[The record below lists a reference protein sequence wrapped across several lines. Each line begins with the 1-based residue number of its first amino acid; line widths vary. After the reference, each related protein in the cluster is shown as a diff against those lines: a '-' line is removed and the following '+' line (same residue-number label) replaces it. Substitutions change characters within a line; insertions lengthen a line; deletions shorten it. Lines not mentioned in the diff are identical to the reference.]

1 MATRSVDSS
10 NPSVESPEPSGLPG
24 WLVVVFIM
32 GAASLVAFF
41 ALIHHWQQGRRALDY
56 FGSEAAFAIRH
67 YPEVELL
74 RLNETGPEQ
83 DYPVDAEIE
92 PVSGLKIQERHDI
105 SEARG
110 LIHFRQAL
118 IGDGSYRWPPK
129 NTDTP
134 PAWRWALVVSDPD
147 REDDYTVLI
156 DDSDGHIRGEGKPQ
170 PIDCTRI
177 QTGMKKF
184 FEDLGVLED

>member
-1 MATRSVDSS
+1 MTTRSADSS
-10 NPSVESPEPSGLPG
+10 TPSVESPEPSGLPG
-24 WLVVVFIM
+24 SLVVVFIM

-41 ALIHHWQQGRRALDY
+41 ALIHHWQQGRRALNY

-74 RLNETGPEQ
+74 RLNETGFEEDSPA
-83 DYPVDAEIE
+83 DAEIE
-92 PVSGLKIQERHDI
+92 PISGLTIQERHDI

-129 NTDTP
+129 NTNTP
-134 PAWRWALVVSDPD
+134 PIWRWALIVSDSD
-147 REDDYTVLI
+147 HDDHYTVLI
-156 DDSDGHIRGEGKPQ
+156 DDVNGHIQGEDNPQ
-170 PIDCTRI
+170 PIDCGPI
-177 QTGMKKF
+177 LTGMKKF
-184 FEDLGVLED
+184 FVDLKLLED